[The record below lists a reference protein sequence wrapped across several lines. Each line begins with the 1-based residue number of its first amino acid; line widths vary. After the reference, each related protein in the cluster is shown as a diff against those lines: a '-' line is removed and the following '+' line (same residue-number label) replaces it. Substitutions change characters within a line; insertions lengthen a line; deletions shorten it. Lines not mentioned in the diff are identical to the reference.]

1 MRTSGEGRLDSR
13 AQHNARSAPS
23 GVRDR
28 ARLALPLVPAAFAL
42 AGVVAEGAW
51 PAFDV
56 LPEAA
61 FEGLARGASFAAAP
75 AFTGCRVAK
84 GAWRARGETV
94 TTCDHTG
101 LPPALRWTLVVRGG
115 PNPQRV
121 VSEREELDPH
131 RARLFPALGPRV
143 CATVEAGGHVAH
155 GGRSLTVA
163 RVGDATL
170 LRCSRG
176 AGRAA
181 SVEWAL
187 GLRERPARPGWVLAL
202 VGAALATLAAA
213 FARVRRD
220 DPRSLPWRVAA
231 LDAGGAHR
239 LSCGTPVRH
248 GVPGQPAEV
257 LVVVAP
263 RGDGSDGGYREGDAA
278 EAARAETAPSLDALA
293 DCVERRN
300 ARVVVAVG
308 ALACALVAAAHAL
321 R

>member
-1 MRTSGEGRLDSR
+1 M
-13 AQHNARSAPS
+13 P
-23 GVRDR
+23 V
-28 ARLALPLVPAAFAL
+28 AFAL
-42 AGVVAEGAW
+42 AGVVAEAAW

-56 LPEAA
+56 LPAAA

-75 AFTGCRVAK
+75 AFTACRVAK
-84 GAWRARGETV
+84 GAWRARGETI
-94 TTCDHTG
+94 TTCDHAG
-101 LPPALRWTLVVRGG
+101 LPSALRWTLVVRGG

-131 RARLFPALGPRV
+131 RARLFPAPGPRV

-170 LRCSRG
+170 LRCARG

-187 GLRERPARPGWVLAL
+187 GLRARPKRPAWVLAL
-202 VGAALATLAAA
+202 VGAMLAALAAA

-220 DPRSLPWRVAA
+220 DPRALPWRVAA

-278 EAARAETAPSLDALA
+278 AAARAETAPSLDALA
-293 DCVERRN
+293 GCVERRN
-300 ARVVVAVG
+300 ARVVAALG